1 MAALPRPPARSPK
14 LRSLHSRSD
23 SAPVYPGASAVTVI
37 GKVLRGVTRLTFGS
51 IGKCLLAWLV
61 LRMRVGVGS
70 LRSRRVSMGG
80 AIVEDPSSDDR
91 AVDATNNAI
100 EGQPEKTALDAQ
112 AREDDQARAD
122 REQALADAD
131 QTGSDNDQTAAGRDQ
146 AAADS
151 DQAASDRDLAAG
163 GDPEAHR
170 RSREA
175 RDRSA
180 QQRQYSAQA
189 RLETAASRDQVA
201 RARDRAASAG
211 EPAAELRDRERA
223 INDPDSPGVRE
234 HVRQAADDRRR
245 AAADRAAAA
254 RARARAAVDREQ
266 AARDREQAT
275 RERLQAQTDRDELLR
290 QLAVAQTD
298 GLTGTRARAT
308 GLEAVDQEVDRAH
321 RTMAPLVVAYIDVV
335 GLKAV
340 NDAHGH
346 AAGDALLQR
355 AVQAMRAHLRSY
367 DLIVRIG
374 GDEFLCVMSGASVD
388 DAHQRFNVIQA
399 ALAADPEGCEI
410 KVGFA
415 ALAAE
420 DSAAELIRRADA
432 DLPPGSQR

>member
-1 MAALPRPPARSPK
+1 
-14 LRSLHSRSD
+14 
-23 SAPVYPGASAVTVI
+23 
-37 GKVLRGVTRLTFGS
+37 
-51 IGKCLLAWLV
+51 
-61 LRMRVGVGS
+61 
-70 LRSRRVSMGG
+70 
-80 AIVEDPSSDDR
+80 
-91 AVDATNNAI
+91 VDATNNAI
-100 EGQPEKTALDAQ
+100 EGQAEETALDSE

-122 REQALADAD
+122 RDQVLADAD
-131 QTGSDNDQTAAGRDQ
+131 QTGSDHDQTAAGRDQ

-163 GDPEAHR
+163 GDREVHR

-175 RDRSA
+175 RERSA

-189 RLETAASRDQVA
+189 RLETADSRDQVA
-201 RARDRAASAG
+201 RARDLTASAR
-211 EPAAELRDRERA
+211 ERAAELRDRELA
-223 INDPDSPGVRE
+223 INDPDAPGTQAENARP
-234 HVRQAADDRRR
+234 AADDRRR
-245 AAADRAAAA
+245 AAADRAAAE

-275 RERLQAQTDRDELLR
+275 RERRQAQTDRDELLR
-290 QLAVAQTD
+290 QLAIAETD

-355 AVQAMRAHLRSY
+355 AVRAIRAHLRSY

-374 GDEFLCVMSGASVD
+374 GDEFLCVMSGASID
-388 DAHQRFNVIQA
+388 DAHQRFNVIQS
-399 ALAADPEGCEI
+399 ALAADSDRCEI

-432 DLPPGSQR
+432 DLPPSGQR